1 MTRHSDLLVLGT
13 GNAGMAAAGVAQRA
27 GKSVTLVESGD
38 VGGTCAIRG
47 CVPKKVL
54 VAAAANLDA
63 IARASDHAISV
74 GEVKLDWPALIKR
87 ERTFVEGVPEMFR
100 ASITNRGMALVSGKA
115 VFTGPNAI
123 DVEGET
129 YTADRIV
136 IATGSKPA
144 QLPIEGW
151 ALTATSDDLLTL
163 ETLPKEVVFVGG
175 GVIALEFAHIMVR
188 AGAKVTILEAASRVL
203 PRLDEDMVDTLVAH
217 TRSLGVTIQ
226 TGVSVRAIREDGARR
241 AVEVVID
248 GETLSL
254 SADLVVNGAGRRPA
268 VEDLDLEAGGIRSDR
283 GHIEVDVNLRSLTNP
298 SVYVAGD
305 ALAASPQ
312 MSPVASYEG
321 RIAGENAIN
330 DAKESPDYS
339 SIPSAVYTVPAI
351 ASVGLDEAGAQA
363 AGLEPVV
370 KVNDMRDW
378 RSAKT
383 YAEQVAFA
391 KVLIDPATDRIL
403 GAHLA
408 GHGAE
413 EVIHLFTLA
422 MKTQLTASELAAM
435 TYAYP
440 TFSSDLKFLV

>member
-74 GEVKLDWPALIKR
+74 GEVKLDWPSLIKR

-283 GHIEVDVNLRSLTNP
+283 GISRWMSIC
-298 SVYVAGD
+298 
-305 ALAASPQ
+305 AA
-312 MSPVASYEG
+312 
-321 RIAGENAIN
+321 
-330 DAKESPDYS
+330 
-339 SIPSAVYTVPAI
+339 
-351 ASVGLDEAGAQA
+351 
-363 AGLEPVV
+363 
-370 KVNDMRDW
+370 
-378 RSAKT
+378 
-383 YAEQVAFA
+383 
-391 KVLIDPATDRIL
+391 
-403 GAHLA
+403 
-408 GHGAE
+408 
-413 EVIHLFTLA
+413 
-422 MKTQLTASELAAM
+422 
-435 TYAYP
+435 
-440 TFSSDLKFLV
+440 

>member
-74 GEVKLDWPALIKR
+74 GEVKLDWPSLIKR

-151 ALTATSDDLLTL
+151 AQTATSDDLLTL
-163 ETLPKEVVFVGG
+163 
-175 GVIALEFAHIMVR
+175 
-188 AGAKVTILEAASRVL
+188 
-203 PRLDEDMVDTLVAH
+203 
-217 TRSLGVTIQ
+217 
-226 TGVSVRAIREDGARR
+226 
-241 AVEVVID
+241 
-248 GETLSL
+248 
-254 SADLVVNGAGRRPA
+254 
-268 VEDLDLEAGGIRSDR
+268 
-283 GHIEVDVNLRSLTNP
+283 
-298 SVYVAGD
+298 
-305 ALAASPQ
+305 
-312 MSPVASYEG
+312 
-321 RIAGENAIN
+321 
-330 DAKESPDYS
+330 
-339 SIPSAVYTVPAI
+339 
-351 ASVGLDEAGAQA
+351 
-363 AGLEPVV
+363 
-370 KVNDMRDW
+370 
-378 RSAKT
+378 
-383 YAEQVAFA
+383 
-391 KVLIDPATDRIL
+391 
-403 GAHLA
+403 
-408 GHGAE
+408 
-413 EVIHLFTLA
+413 
-422 MKTQLTASELAAM
+422 
-435 TYAYP
+435 
-440 TFSSDLKFLV
+440 